1 MPHPATIDLLN
12 WSTRNQRL
20 WQELKVGANNPKT
33 HTTSQR
39 CMRAWYVWTVMR
51 IQKWFYGG
59 LWDGKH
65 HITAV
70 YIRSTH
76 PHPYWT
82 FIVSRFSYFIQSHS
96 RLRCWTCIWTRPS
109 TFVPTTNATCQFVLL
124 TNRCRRCHCHSRRC
138 HCRPI
143 SIDRLAPAY
152 ASIRWIQMAAINELL
167 QHLWMDLTPAPV
179 SQSLGLYRVG
189 QKRRPTGK
197 RETTNAAFRAIQAVE
212 PYFIKDGS
220 CAMMIYH
227 SSQLGANCFAN
238 TKPTQAANV
247 LNI

>member
-1 MPHPATIDLLN
+1 M
-12 WSTRNQRL
+12 SGRL
-20 WQELKVGANNPKT
+20 WGFKNGSMVASGTVNI
-33 HTTSQR
+33 TSQQSTSEAR
-39 CMRAWYVWTVMR
+39 IHTLTGHLLSAVFRISYRATQDSV
-51 IQKWFYGG
+51 
-59 LWDGKH
+59 
-65 HITAV
+65 
-70 YIRSTH
+70 
-76 PHPYWT
+76 
-82 FIVSRFSYFIQSHS
+82 
-96 RLRCWTCIWTRPS
+96 CWTCIWTRPS
-109 TFVPTTNATCQFVLL
+109 TFVPRTNATCQFVLL

-167 QHLWMDLTPAPV
+167 QHVWMDLTPAPV
-179 SQSLGLYRVG
+179 SQSLLGLYRVG

-220 CAMMIYH
+220 CVMMIYH

-247 LNI
+247 LHI